1 MKDYLEI
8 KTLGQL
14 KKSGYKSISIREEMR
29 KNLIEKIKTGEQVF
43 KGIYGYEETVIPQLE
58 RAILSG
64 HHVNFLGLRGQAK
77 TRMAR
82 MMIQLLD
89 EWIPI
94 IEGSEINDDPLAPMS
109 KYARD
114 LCAKLGDETPIS
126 WLHSSDRYTEKLAT
140 PDVSI
145 SDLIGDID
153 PIKAARLKASYAEEE
168 AIHFGLIP
176 RSHRCI
182 FVINELPDLAPRIQ
196 VSLFNIL
203 QEGDIQIRGFKFRFP
218 FDIYFVFTA
227 NPEDY
232 TSRGAIITP
241 LKDRIQSQIFTHYPE
256 DIETAKKITKQ
267 EIKLNSEPFKVV
279 FPSLIEDLIEQI
291 AVEARTSD
299 YVDEKSGVSARLSI
313 SAYES
318 VHSAVVQRLL
328 RTNQTEGTVRI
339 SDLYAAIP
347 AIVGKVELV
356 YEGEQE
362 GAASVAIKLIG
373 TAMQTVATSYFKDID
388 LLKRKS
394 TTEPKRKY
402 QALIS
407 WFEEGGVVELQSYS
421 TDAEYKLAIES
432 VKGIEALIPKMPGNE
447 ILLKELLLHVMAEY
461 LLIERKLD
469 GGHLL
474 FQDQLYSALKDIHKS

>member
-1 MKDYLEI
+1 MKEWTQI
-8 KTLGQL
+8 RTLGAL
-14 KKSGYKSISIREEMR
+14 KKSDYRPMGIREEMR
-29 KNLIEKIKTGEQVF
+29 KNLIEKIQNKEEVF
-43 KGIYGYEETVIPQLE
+43 SGIYGYENTVIPQME

-64 HHVNFLGLRGQAK
+64 HHINFLGLRGQAK

-82 MMIQLLD
+82 MMVGLLD
-89 EWIPI
+89 EWMPI
-94 IEGSEINDDPLAPMS
+94 VEGSEINDDPFLPLS

-114 LCAKLGDETPIS
+114 LIAEKGDETPIQ
-126 WLHSSDRYTEKLAT
+126 WIHSSSRYTEKLAT

-145 SDLIGDID
+145 SDLIGDLD
-153 PIKAARLKASYAEEE
+153 PIKASRLKASYGEEE
-168 AIHFGLIP
+168 ALHFGLIP
-176 RSHRCI
+176 RSHRGI

-256 DIETAKKITKQ
+256 NIQTAKMITRQ
-267 EIKLNSEPFKVV
+267 EVKMKDSSFQVEIPEI
-279 FPSLIEDLIEQI
+279 IEDLIEQI

-299 YVDEKSGVSARLSI
+299 YVDEKSGVSARLPI

-318 VHSAVVQRLL
+318 IHSAVVQRLL
-328 RTNQTEGTVRI
+328 RNGSKSGSARI

-362 GAASVAIKLIG
+362 GAVFVAIKLIG
-373 TAMQTVATSYFKDID
+373 EAIKNISSQFFKDID
-388 LLKRKS
+388 LLKRK
-394 TTEPKRKY
+394 TNNEHKKKY
-402 QALIS
+402 QDIVQ
-407 WFEEGGVVELQSYS
+407 WFENGGSVELEPYTSDQ
-421 TDAEYKLAIES
+421 DYKKSLEK
-432 VKGIEALIPKMPGNE
+432 VKGFEGLFTKAGKQEL
-447 ILLKELLLHVMAEY
+447 LLKELLLHALSEY
-461 LLIERKLD
+461 QLIERKLE

-474 FQDQLYSALKDIHKS
+474 FQDQLYSALKDITRN